1 MEGEDKGSFTGE
13 VSEKND
19 LGAFEDLRARD
30 VLVRLKLP
38 LLEVGHSIDDEPR
51 DTPSKIDNFVEQ
63 KAHQAGGNDGVA
75 DPDVVGCP

>member
-30 VLVRLKLP
+30 VLVLR
-38 LLEVGHSIDDEPR
+38 DDEQQPQ
-51 DTPSKIDNFVEQ
+51 SVM
-63 KAHQAGGNDGVA
+63 
-75 DPDVVGCP
+75 

>member
-30 VLVRLKLP
+30 VLVLR
-38 LLEVGHSIDDEPR
+38 DDE
-51 DTPSKIDNFVEQ
+51 Q
-63 KAHQAGGNDGVA
+63 
-75 DPDVVGCP
+75 